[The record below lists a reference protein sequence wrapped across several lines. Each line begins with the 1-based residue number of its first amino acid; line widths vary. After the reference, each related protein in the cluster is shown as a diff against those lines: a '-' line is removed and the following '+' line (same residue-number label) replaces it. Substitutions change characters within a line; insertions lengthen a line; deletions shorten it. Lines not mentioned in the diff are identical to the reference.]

1 MKSERIPLLFLYL
14 GRRGALGRFT
24 LELAQAVERMP
35 EIKATFAL
43 SSGNDIVRDFVGL
56 RKSLLLLDTFDRAV
70 SLASAR
76 NFLKA
81 RARLLERIA
90 QDRPQAVITLMPH
103 VWSPLLARA
112 IQSSGAKYVT
122 VIHDAIGHP
131 GDRTG
136 LLIPW
141 LRSEAYL
148 ADLVVTLSRAVADKL
163 VAMGVP
169 RDRVLPLFHPDLTYG
184 GAPEPR
190 QRAGSTPLRL
200 LFFGRIMKY
209 KGLPLLI
216 DAVETLQAQGI
227 VVRLGVAG
235 SGDLG
240 PEHARLTRLG
250 AEVINRWLDDH
261 EIGPLLAR
269 YDAVAL
275 PHIEASQ
282 SGVAAAA
289 FGGALPGA
297 AMPVGGIAEQVIDGE
312 TGVLAAEESA
322 GALGAAIRR
331 LATDAALYNRISAH
345 LCHTAADRSMAS
357 FVARIVAAIPTR
369 TPSA

>member
-1 MKSERIPLLFLYL
+1 MC
-14 GRRGALGRFT
+14 GRLC
-24 LELAQAVERMP
+24 
-35 EIKATFAL
+35 
-43 SSGNDIVRDFVGL
+43 S
-56 RKSLLLLDTFDRAV
+56 RAP
-70 SLASAR
+70 SREAAP
-76 NFLKA
+76 KY
-81 RARLLERIA
+81 
-90 QDRPQAVITLMPH
+90 IT
-103 VWSPLLARA
+103 
-112 IQSSGAKYVT
+112 I
-122 VIHDAIGHP
+122 IHDAVGHP

-136 LLIPW
+136 LLVPW

-163 VAMGVP
+163 VAMEVP
-169 RDRVLPLFHPDLTYG
+169 RERLLPLFHPDLTYG

-190 QRAGSTPLRL
+190 QRTGGTPLRL

-216 DAVETLQAQGI
+216 DAVEALQAQG
-227 VVRLGVAG
+227 VAVRLGVAG

-240 PEHARLTRLG
+240 PERARLTRLG
-250 AEVINRWLDDH
+250 AEVVNRWLDDH

-269 YDAVAL
+269 YDAIAL

-282 SGVAAAA
+282 SGVAATA
-289 FGGALPGA
+289 FGRGLPVV
-297 AMPVGGIAEQVIDGE
+297 AMPVGGIGEQVIDGE
-312 TGVLAAEESA
+312 TGALAADESA
-322 GALGAAIRR
+322 GALAAAIRR